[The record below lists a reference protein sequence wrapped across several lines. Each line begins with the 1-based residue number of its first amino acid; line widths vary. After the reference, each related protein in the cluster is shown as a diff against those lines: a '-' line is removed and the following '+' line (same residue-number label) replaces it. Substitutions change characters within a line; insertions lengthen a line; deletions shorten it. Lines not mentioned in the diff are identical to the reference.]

1 MYELDAP
8 GYFDGTPSTSG
19 DGAITEED
27 RRELDK
33 LGEAIHEMWEWQW
46 TEDVDEQWV
55 RAERELRA
63 VIGGDTP

>member
-8 GYFDGTPSTSG
+8 GYFDGTPSTSGG

-46 TEDVDEQWV
+46 KEDSDALWLQ
-55 RAERELRA
+55 AERELEA
-63 VIGGDTP
+63 LLGSG